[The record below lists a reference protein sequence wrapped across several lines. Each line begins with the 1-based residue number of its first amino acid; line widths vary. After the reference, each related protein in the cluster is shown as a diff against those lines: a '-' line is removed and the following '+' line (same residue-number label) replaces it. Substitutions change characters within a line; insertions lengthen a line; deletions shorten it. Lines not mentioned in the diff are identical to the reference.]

1 MSRDINVN
9 KRFELDREIM
19 RVESQ
24 EAAFIDIKNQF
35 ESSLEKFHMTFK
47 KLAAKN
53 EALLKELPEPHHYK
67 QTNDITENTY
77 FNQRMIKY
85 VDDQLDE
92 LSQVNRQVTS
102 TLAAA
107 RDKLIQERARLP
119 WE

>member
-1 MSRDINVN
+1 MSEEKFFDCIFN
-9 KRFELDREIM
+9 KFPNKEVSYHDC
-19 RVESQ
+19 
-24 EAAFIDIKNQF
+24 IDIKNQF